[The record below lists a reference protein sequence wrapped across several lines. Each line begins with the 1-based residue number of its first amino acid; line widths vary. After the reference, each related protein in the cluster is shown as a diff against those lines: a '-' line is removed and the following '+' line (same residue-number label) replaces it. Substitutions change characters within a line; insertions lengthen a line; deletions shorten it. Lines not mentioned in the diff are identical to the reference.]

1 MKKRLRNILSSK
13 VHPVFFALCC
23 LLLMAVVAA
32 AQVCVQEIMRV
43 NDEGLPFIGPAIL
56 KR

>member
-1 MKKRLRNILSSK
+1 
-13 VHPVFFALCC
+13 
-23 LLLMAVVAA
+23 MAVVAA